1 MSRSKTMLVM
11 LVSGGLGAATLQIVH
26 AASTPAQP
34 SVRQLDDQWPHM
46 HHALDDLRHARH
58 SLEDAEDHFKGHR
71 QKALDHVDAAIKECE
86 DAISEG

>member
-1 MSRSKTMLVM
+1 MSRSKALLVM

-26 AASTPAQP
+26 AASAPAQP
-34 SVRQLDDQWPHM
+34 SVQQLDDYPHM

-58 SLEDAEDHFKGHR
+58 SLEDAEEHFKGHR

-86 DAISEG
+86 DALSEG